1 MFGALLGVW
10 DGFLFCLMGLMAFLF
25 VSQVEILDL
34 KRLKFST
41 MRLHYLFLSLCMC
54 AVAATLSAQSSRPG
68 AWRVDYLPGSSRLSL
83 ESLRTL
89 VVPAGA
95 GDSLSAAVEDL
106 RHVFE
111 RRTGVALKVQ
121 TAGANRPKS
130 AIYLG
135 DSGGSRSQLQNDAFM
150 IHRQGTR
157 VFVAGDGERGVLNGV
172 YALCQE
178 LLGARWY
185 WAGDLGLELVGSP
198 PGKFPEGRWHE
209 EPAYVMRTFYPMN
222 GEFGRRNRLV
232 RHFQFNHALAKVFT
246 PALYDA
252 EPEIFSEVYGR
263 RRKPTG
269 SGGYDPQPDFT
280 ERRAVE
286 VAAKAALAAFEKN
299 PESRSFSLSINDN
312 ALFDDSEATRR
323 AIEPVEY
330 FRGRPNYTD
339 LVFGFM
345 NQVAE
350 QVFEE
355 GGAWTTP
362 AGEPRYL
369 TALAYYWT
377 EQSPSFSLHP
387 RVMPVLTSDRAQWHD
402 SEYRAQD
409 KALIQRWADSGA
421 DRLATWDYYFGAP
434 YVYPRQFNQWIAESL
449 KYMSANGVS
458 VFFSQLPSSWG
469 LDGCKAWLAAE
480 LLWNPDQDAA
490 ALLDEYYTHFFG
502 AAAVPLRA
510 FYEEAEAHRNAN
522 EGKAEWIKFY
532 EDEFGI
538 ELFDAARLR
547 GLRDLIESGKALVA
561 DDPRRLARIEV
572 VSEAFRMTE
581 LFAQYHATR
590 VRLIANGLD
599 VLSDRHE
606 GIPNSLPKQLRDF
619 IAARTAFDAFSQEL
633 LEDPIHARL
642 HSFTKYSK
650 LDPVAFALA
659 AMAQAGVAI
668 PSDDD
673 LEYAAVAE
681 VAQRWGASDGAF
693 HSKLSNV
700 DLQHEAT
707 APKARNFL
715 GPELPKVPGWHF
727 DFRPAEH
734 LAVGV
739 VSEGQ
744 GIRVMGADVFSIFRD
759 IPVISG
765 QRYLL
770 DARMAYQISPDNRSQ
785 VNLSWRDLNGDA
797 LQRDMLFRCPTGS
810 SDGVRRVV
818 LPICAPERAYTMRLR
833 FFISRQY
840 EGDFLDLHNV
850 DFGLIAK

>member
-1 MFGALLGVW
+1 
-10 DGFLFCLMGLMAFLF
+10 
-25 VSQVEILDL
+25 
-34 KRLKFST
+34 
-41 MRLHYLFLSLCMC
+41 MC
-54 AVAATLSAQSSRPG
+54 AVVATVSAQSSRPG

-89 VVPAGA
+89 VVPAKPGA
-95 GDSLSAAVEDL
+95 SLSAAVEDL

-111 RRTGVALKVQ
+111 RRTGVALQVQ
-121 TAGANRPKS
+121 TAGTNSPKY
-130 AIYLG
+130 ALYLG
-135 DSGGSRSQLQNDAFM
+135 NSGGRRSQLENDAFT

-172 YALCQE
+172 YALCTE

-185 WAGDLGLELVGSP
+185 WAGDLGLELIGEP
-198 PGKFPEGRWHE
+198 RDKFPEGRWHE

-232 RHFQFNHALAKVFT
+232 RRFQFNHALAKVFT
-246 PALYDA
+246 PALYEA
-252 EPEIFSEVYGR
+252 EPEVFSEVYGR
-263 RRKPTG
+263 RRKPKG

-280 ERRAVE
+280 EPRAVE
-286 VAAKAALAAFEKN
+286 LAVEAALAAFEKN
-299 PESRSFSLSINDN
+299 PEARSFSLSINDN

-323 AIEPVEY
+323 VIEPVEY
-330 FRGRPNYTD
+330 FRGKPNYTD

-345 NQVAE
+345 NQVAAR
-350 QVFEE
+350 VFEE

-362 AGEPRYL
+362 SGEPRYL

-377 EQSPSFSLHP
+377 EQSPSFPLHP

-402 SEYRAQD
+402 PEYRAQD

-421 DRLATWDYYFGAP
+421 ERIATWDYYFGAP
-434 YVYPRQFNQWIAESL
+434 YVYPRQFNQWISESL
-449 KYMSANGVS
+449 KYMSANGIS

-469 LDGCKAWLAAE
+469 LDGCKAWLAAQ

-490 ALLDEYYTHFFG
+490 ALLDEYYSHFFG

-510 FYEEAEAHRNAN
+510 FYQQAEAHRNAN

-538 ELFDAARLR
+538 ELFDSAQLDELR
-547 GLRDLIESGKALVA
+547 GLIESGKALLA
-561 DDPRRLARIEV
+561 DDPRRLARVEV

-590 VRLIANGLD
+590 TGLVANGLD
-599 VLSDRHE
+599 VLSERYE
-606 GIPNSLPKQLRDF
+606 GQPSALVKQLNDF
-619 IAARTAFDAFSQEL
+619 IAARAAFDTFSQQL
-633 LEDPIHARL
+633 LKDPIHARL
-642 HSFTKYSK
+642 KSFTKYSK

-659 AMAQAGVAI
+659 AMVQAGVEI
-668 PSDDD
+668 PVDDY

-681 VAQRWGASDGAF
+681 VAQRWGADAGVF

-700 DLQHEAT
+700 DLVHEAD
-707 APKARNFL
+707 ALKARNFL
-715 GPELPKVPGWHF
+715 GPDLPKVSGWHF

-734 LAVGV
+734 LELGPA
-739 VSEGQ
+739 SAEQ
-744 GIRVMGADVFSIFRD
+744 GIRVTGADVFSVFRD

-765 QRYLL
+765 QCYLL
-770 DARMAYQISPDNRSQ
+770 DASMAYQISPDNRSQ
-785 VNLSWRDLNGDA
+785 VKLSWTDRNGDA
-797 LQRDMLFRCPTGS
+797 LRREILFRCPTGS
-810 SDGVRRVV
+810 SDGQRRVV
-818 LPICAPERAYTMRLR
+818 LPIRAPEQAYTMRLR

-840 EGDFLDLHNV
+840 EGDFLDLHRV

>member
-1 MFGALLGVW
+1 
-10 DGFLFCLMGLMAFLF
+10 
-25 VSQVEILDL
+25 
-34 KRLKFST
+34 
-41 MRLHYLFLSLCMC
+41 MRLHNLFLSICIC
-54 AVAATLSAQSSRPG
+54 ALVATLSAQSSRPG
-68 AWRVDYLPGSSRLSL
+68 TWRTEYLPGSSRLSL

-89 VVPAGA
+89 VVPAASGPA
-95 GDSLSAAVEDL
+95 LSAAVEDL
-106 RHVFE
+106 CHVFE
-111 RRTGVALKVQ
+111 RRTGVALEVQ
-121 TAGANRPKS
+121 TAGANRPKY

-157 VFVAGDGERGVLNGV
+157 VFVAGDGEGGVLNGV

-185 WAGDLGLELVGSP
+185 WAGDLGLELIGSP
-198 PGKFPEGRWHE
+198 RGKFPEGRWHE

-232 RHFQFNHALAKVFT
+232 RHFEFNHALAQVFT
-246 PALYDA
+246 PALYEA
-252 EPEIFSEVYGR
+252 EPEVFSEVYGR
-263 RRKPTG
+263 RRKPKG
-269 SGGYDPQPDFT
+269 NGGYDPQPDFT
-280 ERRAVE
+280 EPRAVDL
-286 VAAKAALAAFEKN
+286 AAKAALAAFEKN
-299 PESRSFSLSINDN
+299 PEARSFSLSINDN
-312 ALFDDSEATRR
+312 VLFDDSEATRR
-323 AIEPVEY
+323 VIEPVEY

-350 QVFEE
+350 QVFEQ

-377 EQSPSFSLHP
+377 EQSPSFPLHP

-402 SEYRAQD
+402 PDYRAQD

-421 DRLATWDYYFGAP
+421 ERLATWDYYFGAP
-434 YVYPRQFNQWIAESL
+434 YVYPRQFNQWITESL

-480 LLWNPDQDAA
+480 LLWNPNRDAA

-510 FYEEAEAHRNAN
+510 FYEQAEAHRNAN

-547 GLRDLIESGKALVA
+547 ELRELIESGKALLA
-561 DDPRRLARIEV
+561 DDPRRLARVEV
-572 VSEAFRMTE
+572 VSEAFRLTE

-590 VRLIANGLD
+590 TRLVANGLD
-599 VLSDRHE
+599 VLSERNE
-606 GIPNSLPKQLRDF
+606 GMPNALRKQLSDF
-619 IAARTAFDAFSQEL
+619 IDARAAFDTFSQQL

-642 HSFTKYSK
+642 GSFTRYSK
-650 LDPVAFALA
+650 LDPVAFGLA
-659 AMAQAGVAI
+659 AMAQAGVEI
-668 PSDDD
+668 PADDY

-681 VAQRWGASDGAF
+681 VAQLWGGDDGAF

-707 APKARNFL
+707 ASKPRNFL
-715 GPELPKVPGWHF
+715 GPDLPKVSGWHL

-734 LAVGV
+734 LAVGT
-739 VSEGQ
+739 VSADQ
-744 GIRVMGADVFSIFRD
+744 GIRVKGADVFSIFRD

-770 DARMAYQISPDNRSQ
+770 DASMAYQISPDNRSQ
-785 VNLSWRDLNGDA
+785 VRVSWTDQNGDS
-797 LQRDMLFRCPTGS
+797 LTRDTLFRCPTGS

-818 LPICAPERAYTMRLR
+818 LPIQAPEQARTMRLR

-840 EGDFLDLHNV
+840 EGDFLDLHSV
-850 DFGLIAK
+850 DFGTIEK